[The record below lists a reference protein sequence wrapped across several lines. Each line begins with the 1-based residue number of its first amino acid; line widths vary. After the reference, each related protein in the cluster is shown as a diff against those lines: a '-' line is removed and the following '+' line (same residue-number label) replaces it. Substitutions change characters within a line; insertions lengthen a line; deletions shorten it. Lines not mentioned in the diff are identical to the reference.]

1 VNIVNNWDIER
12 LIATD
17 SKFASIHE
25 KFGSP
30 PDWTRPQGFISLS
43 QIILEQQLSLASAKA
58 HFLKLSDYLPEFTPQ
73 NILKLTDE
81 EMRNCQIS
89 RQKAL
94 YLRGLSRAVLE
105 GEIEFDKLPELEEPE
120 VRRQLTGIKG
130 IGNWTADIYLMFC
143 MQAKDIFPVGDIAI
157 VNTVRELY
165 DVKTTDE
172 ILLIAEKWKPLRSL
186 AAYFFWHY
194 YLSKRGR
201 SYEKNSL
208 PPIPS

>member
-17 SKFASIHE
+17 SKFGSIHE

-201 SYEKNSL
+201 SYENSL